1 MKKVIFGIFA
11 HPDDE
16 AFGPSGTLLKES
28 RGGSDIHLIM
38 LTAGESGTNEDNV
51 PDLAQVRLEEWQRAG
66 KLLGAKSMHFL
77 GYKDGQL
84 SNTSMI
90 KIADEVIEI
99 VSDEIKKY
107 PKDTVVEF
115 IGFDL
120 SGISG
125 HIDHIVAS
133 RAACLAFYRLKEKD
147 PRLSRVRLM
156 CLPAKLYPT
165 HSTRWLYMEKGRPE
179 SEIDEVVDAR
189 ELRED
194 IIEVMRAHKTQRIDY
209 EQVLKIQ
216 GDQLGLNYF
225 VIKD

>member
-1 MKKVIFGIFA
+1 
-11 HPDDE
+11 
-16 AFGPSGTLLKES
+16 
-28 RGGSDIHLIM
+28 
-38 LTAGESGTNEDNV
+38 
-51 PDLAQVRLEEWQRAG
+51 
-66 KLLGAKSMHFL
+66 
-77 GYKDGQL
+77 
-84 SNTSMI
+84 
-90 KIADEVIEI
+90 
-99 VSDEIKKY
+99 
-107 PKDTVVEF
+107 
-115 IGFDL
+115 
-120 SGISG
+120 
-125 HIDHIVAS
+125 
-133 RAACLAFYRLKEKD
+133 
-147 PRLSRVRLM
+147 M